1 MELFAGLPDWSVWL
15 TLCAV
20 GVLAMATIANVLQAA
35 LDLEAH

>member
-35 LDLEAH
+35 LDLDAL